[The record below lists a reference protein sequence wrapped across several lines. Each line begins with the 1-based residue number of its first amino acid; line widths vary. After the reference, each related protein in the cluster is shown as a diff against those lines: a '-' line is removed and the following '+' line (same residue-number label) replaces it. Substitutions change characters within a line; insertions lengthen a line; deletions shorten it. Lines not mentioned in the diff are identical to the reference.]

1 MGSMSH
7 DVLRRASCPVM
18 VVTLPRAS
26 RPADLVD
33 WYVAAILQEL
43 HDHPTALI
51 NITARDVVG
60 QFLPPHGQTAG
71 HKERIA
77 ATQALEHLA
86 GSGLLYR
93 QSVHGEMH
101 YLND

>member
-1 MGSMSH
+1 MAEGSL
-7 DVLRRASCPVM
+7 LRQS
-18 VVTLPRAS
+18 LS
-26 RPADLVD
+26 R
-33 WYVAAILQEL
+33 Q
-43 HDHPTALI
+43 